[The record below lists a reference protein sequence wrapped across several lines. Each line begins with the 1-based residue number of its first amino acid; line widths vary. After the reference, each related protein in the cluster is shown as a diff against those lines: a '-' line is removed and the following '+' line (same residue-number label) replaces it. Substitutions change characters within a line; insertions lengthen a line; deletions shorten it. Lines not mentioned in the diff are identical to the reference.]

1 MNKEISSAAAPCCGP
16 GGCTP
21 GSRGG
26 ISGDDVQ
33 ARGGAAS
40 PDDADAHGKATGPN
54 ETQPAAEDREPDPQ
68 DTPRVANPLDVARF
82 TFLSFFAALAPGA
95 CGSWRCT

>member
-1 MNKEISSAAAPCCGP
+1 MSRRGVVRLRQTMRHHAA
-16 GGCTP
+16 
-21 GSRGG
+21 
-26 ISGDDVQ
+26 V
-33 ARGGAAS
+33 
-40 PDDADAHGKATGPN
+40 GKAARRP
-54 ETQPAAEDREPDPQ
+54 ERDSSQQPSDREPDPQ